1 MKKNRIRAMVNT
13 MFSSL
18 SSLTPR
24 LTPDTAENT
33 ATAVITA
40 INPSCTNTEL
50 SRPSSRLRPALICC
64 APRPSEVA
72 TPKMVA
78 RIARMSTACPQ
89 GPSMARPNRGRRV
102 ERMVSGRPLRK
113 AA

>member
-1 MKKNRIRAMVNT
+1 MVRM

-18 SSLTPR
+18 SIFTPR

-33 ATAVITA
+33 ATTVITA
-40 INPSCTNTEL
+40 INPSCTSTEL
-50 SRPSSRLRPALICC
+50 SRPTRRSRPALICC
-64 APRPSEVA
+64 APNPSEVA

-78 RIARMSTACPQ
+78 RIAKISTACPQ
-89 GPSMARPNRGRRV
+89 GPSMARPNSGRKV